1 MVAGRAVRPDRDD
14 LVLLRAALHLAGEP
28 DVTKTLVG
36 TPDPDPEPEY
46 LIPVRPVQTTT
57 SNSTLAWTSM
67 SWSGWTY
74 TSSA

>member
-1 MVAGRAVRPDRDD
+1 M
-14 LVLLRAALHLAGEP
+14 
-28 DVTKTLVG
+28 TKTLVG